1 MISPNNIHPPKNWQD
16 FEMLCLKLWGEIWNI
31 PDEIDFNSDNS
42 QGQNGVDIYG
52 PVEGG
57 LKYNGIQCKN
67 KKLNLIDGSPN
78 RLTISDIQ
86 VEIEKAKG
94 FMPALNKLIIATS
107 LPKDG
112 KIEEYVRIQSIENLN
127 AGLFSIQICFWEFFE
142 RKLSE
147 YQKIYD
153 WYLKNENFHRV
164 SSVAVTFSNGKSE
177 IVYHPKFQKTVDQ
190 YFLKQEKEDER
201 NDLEKMLWASF
212 PTFSKRLEFV
222 NKYDE
227 EYYREMLKSIET
239 SFEWYQNFWFKL
251 SIINTGQSVI
261 QDFKLELDFEGEFIK
276 VGRES
281 PSHPILAENFST
293 DIRGYGN
300 TVRSLWV
307 KPDERTLVQGDSY
320 TADDIYLKPEIGK
333 ECEIAI
339 NWRLLARDFEDEG
352 KLTIKVQ
359 PRYHKTV
366 NEHYVTSMDEL
377 KDETVSYSLI
387 KRPGNR
393 DWLGRVNYTNK
404 ESDYTFE

>member
-1 MISPNNIHPPKNWQD
+1 
-16 FEMLCLKLWGEIWNI
+16 
-31 PDEIDFNSDNS
+31 
-42 QGQNGVDIYG
+42 
-52 PVEGG
+52 
-57 LKYNGIQCKN
+57 
-67 KKLNLIDGSPN
+67 
-78 RLTISDIQ
+78 
-86 VEIEKAKG
+86 
-94 FMPALNKLIIATS
+94 
-107 LPKDG
+107 
-112 KIEEYVRIQSIENLN
+112 
-127 AGLFSIQICFWEFFE
+127 
-142 RKLSE
+142 
-147 YQKIYD
+147 
-153 WYLKNENFHRV
+153 
-164 SSVAVTFSNGKSE
+164 
-177 IVYHPKFQKTVDQ
+177 
-190 YFLKQEKEDER
+190 
-201 NDLEKMLWASF
+201 
-212 PTFSKRLEFV
+212 V

-239 SFEWYQNFWFKL
+239 SFEWHQNFWFKL

-293 DIRGYGN
+293 DIRVYGN

-307 KPDERTLVQGDSY
+307 KPEERTLVQGDSY

-333 ECEIAI
+333 ECEIAVH
-339 NWRLLARDFEDEG
+339 WRLLARDFEDEG
-352 KLTIKVQ
+352 KLTIKIQ